1 MKERC
6 GVAFFTVSVGG
17 MFEDLALTGENI
29 LEFGNRY
36 FARREVM
43 FDREM
48 RGDAG
53 SLTEAHPC
61 GLHPDR

>member
-36 FARREVM
+36 FGTGDEAIAALPG
-43 FDREM
+43 D
-48 RGDAG
+48 DAG
-53 SLTEAHPC
+53 
-61 GLHPDR
+61 G